1 MRGDLDKAN
10 EILPTIPKEQL
21 NKYVIRYRLIL
32 YRILSHAISYDVML
46 FSLCFTYMPSYL
58 FSFHYIVFVYIS
70 YFVLELLPIVSV
82 AHFLESRGMIEDA
95 LEIATDADYRFELA
109 IQLGRLEIAK
119 VNIICDD

>member
-95 LEIATDADYRFELA
+95 LDIATDPDYRFELA
-109 IQLGRLEIAK
+109 IQLGRLEIAQ
-119 VNIICDD
+119 V